1 MEALQLN
8 TARLCV
14 NAFAANELDKV
25 DSHLS
30 DRDDLTWEIRP
41 GSLEGSWMGGER
53 RGKKQVSELWRKDR
67 GEVYQDIKNLEMKN
81 IVQSKDAIAFLLTY
95 ERMASSAVESEPKA
109 FEGEL
114 AFFLE
119 FEPGTDKILKGI
131 KFVDSGAL
139 APLPVD

>member
-67 GEVYQDIKNLEMKN
+67 GEVYQDIK
-81 IVQSKDAIAFLLTY
+81 
-95 ERMASSAVESEPKA
+95 RMASSAVESEPKA